1 MNLQT
6 TLFMVLSC
14 LILFLAMLVVIVVF
28 VGILRIA
35 IISVFDF
42 DFVESYKNRK
52 GKEPVKKKSD
62 DDLPRIYKLGINGD
76 KDV

>member
-6 TLFMVLSC
+6 TIFGILAC
-14 LILFLAMLVVIVVF
+14 LVLFLAMLVVIVVF

-42 DFVESYKNRK
+42 DFIKMF
-52 GKEPVKKKSD
+52 KKK
-62 DDLPRIYKLGINGD
+62 GD
-76 KDV
+76 NYEDI

>member
-6 TLFMVLSC
+6 TLFMILSC
-14 LILFLAMLVVIVVF
+14 LILFLAMLVVVVVF

-42 DFVESYKNRK
+42 DFIKVF
-52 GKEPVKKKSD
+52 KKKGD
-62 DDLPRIYKLGINGD
+62 IYEDI
-76 KDV
+76 